1 MRIGAASIKFRHD
14 GAISGR
20 SVSIGVR
27 LASNVSGFVSGVT
40 LHAKV
45 KRVPER
51 ERERPDDCKH
61 GEEETCGMMGSA
73 NNSNLGH
80 LVI

>member
-51 ERERPDDCKH
+51 ERERGQMIVNMVRRKH
-61 GEEETCGMMGSA
+61 AE
-73 NNSNLGH
+73 
-80 LVI
+80 